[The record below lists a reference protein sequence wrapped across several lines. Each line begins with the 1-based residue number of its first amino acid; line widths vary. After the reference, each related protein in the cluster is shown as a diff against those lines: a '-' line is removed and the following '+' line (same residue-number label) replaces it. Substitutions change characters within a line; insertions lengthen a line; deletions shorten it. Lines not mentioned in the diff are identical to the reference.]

1 MMDKNIKTELQRL
14 RDREEKKYQLG
25 LNFQAKARKYLEEA
39 RRISFQRQRVQEEL
53 TA

>member
-1 MMDKNIKTELQRL
+1 MTVSQKELQRL
-14 RDREEKKYQLG
+14 RDIEYRKYQLG

-39 RRISFQRQRVQEEL
+39 RRLSFKRIRVQEEL

>member
-1 MMDKNIKTELQRL
+1 MMTISQRTLQRL
-14 RDREEKKYQLG
+14 RDKEQKKYELG

-39 RRISFQRQRVQEEL
+39 RRLSFKRLRVQEEL